1 MRAIRATTQGLP
13 AGTAGRALVAAVA
26 VAVMA
31 LAGCGGSQPPEGPTG
46 NEADPSS
53 PPEGPGGLTVTSEAF
68 DNGESIPTR
77 YTCDGA
83 EVSPPLEWSG
93 VPDGAKELV
102 LVVTDPDAPSGEFVH
117 WVVGDLDPDGGGLDE
132 GEVPEEAVEGPND
145 FGEQGY
151 GAPCPPSEDT
161 AHRYVFRLYAAGE
174 RIDMRPD
181 ASIDEVRGALE
192 ESALADGQ
200 LVGTYTR

>member
-1 MRAIRATTQGLP
+1 MRGTRATPRILP

-31 LAGCGGSQPPEGPTG
+31 LAGCGDSQPPQGPTG
-46 NEADPSS
+46 NEAEPTS

-68 DNGESIPTR
+68 DDGDSIPTR

-93 VPDGAKELV
+93 VPDGAAELV
-102 LVVTDPDAPSGEFVH
+102 LVVTDPDAPNGEFVH
-117 WVVGDLDPDGGGLDE
+117 WVVGGLDPDRGGLDE
-132 GEVPEEAVEGPND
+132 GEVPDEAVEGRNG
-145 FGEQGY
+145 FEERGY
-151 GAPCPPSEDT
+151 GAPCPPSGDT

-174 RIDMRPD
+174 QVDMQPG
-181 ASIDEVRGALE
+181 ASVDEVRGALE
-192 ESALADGQ
+192 ASALADGQ